1 MLTRKE
7 ELGVANNPNK
17 ELATG
22 LQLVLD
28 AHILIGQMMSQ
39 YIANTVNP
47 QELQEIDS
55 KKPREETDTSPK
67 ACKACGEIGHIA
79 KECPDE
85 WPHCDTNYSTEAY
98 PTQVTCFLCEG
109 NNHVPAQ
116 CQLYPMVLHVSQQ
129 AKEEMLGALK
139 KRKREKKHK
148 YHVNDL
154 PRRDIKD
161 VTCFRCKNQ
170 GHYANKCP
178 KRRM

>member
-1 MLTRKE
+1 MSHPN
-7 ELGVANNPNK
+7 ANNNLLPIEIQTIVK
-17 ELATG
+17 SQT
-22 LQLVLD
+22 QLLK
-28 AHILIGQMMSQ
+28 G
-39 YIANTVNP
+39 N
-47 QELQEIDS
+47 DS
-55 KKPREETDTSPK
+55 KKPREEMDTSPK

-139 KRKREKKHK
+139 KKKK
-148 YHVNDL
+148 WKN
-154 PRRDIKD
+154 

-170 GHYANKCP
+170 GHYADKCP
-178 KRRM
+178 ERKNVTSKP